1 MNGSPVASS
10 YSCLAGP
17 PNRKMRCK
25 TKKGNVMISNRR
37 KAKRVDIESNSN
49 SNILVEPPI
58 LNGIRPVQDR
68 NFTRNKN
75 KYLEQPET
83 CSYPAPFPDFSL
95 KAGFTFLILAI
106 SSMLIPCL
114 SWTGP
119 VSRKECKIKC
129 FYSYFLFA
137 FPVSRSTLCNQL
149 LEVISSHPNFLKKR

>member
-1 MNGSPVASS
+1 MALLLLLHTLV
-10 YSCLAGP
+10 YQGP
-17 PNRKMRCK
+17 PNRKMRGK
-25 TKKGNVMISNRR
+25 TKKGNVIISNRR

-49 SNILVEPPI
+49 WNILVEPPI

-83 CSYPAPFPDFSL
+83 CSYPAPFPDSSL
-95 KAGFTFLILAI
+95 KAGFTFLILTT

-119 VSRKECKIKC
+119 VSRKECKIKYFVFIFSVCLSC
-129 FYSYFLFA
+129 FSLH
-137 FPVSRSTLCNQL
+137 PLQP
-149 LEVISSHPNFLKKR
+149 IIGSH